1 MRIAA
6 LAFALVAFASA
17 GLAVPLDSRQLTNIC
32 PIPGYTAP
40 SDPQHMVA
48 WQEAGVEWPSGSQVM
63 FSRLMIRLASL
74 NSHTRL

>member
-17 GLAVPLDSRQLTNIC
+17 GLAVPLDPRQINNVC
-32 PIPGYTAP
+32 PIPNYTAP
-40 SDPQHMVA
+40 PNPQHMVA

-63 FSRLMIRLASL
+63 LSRMMIRLASL
-74 NSHTRL
+74 NSNTRL

>member
-40 SDPQHMVA
+40 PDPQHMVA
-48 WQEAGVEWPSGSQVM
+48 WQEAGVEWPSGSQVT
-63 FSRLMIRLASL
+63 FSRVKIRLASI